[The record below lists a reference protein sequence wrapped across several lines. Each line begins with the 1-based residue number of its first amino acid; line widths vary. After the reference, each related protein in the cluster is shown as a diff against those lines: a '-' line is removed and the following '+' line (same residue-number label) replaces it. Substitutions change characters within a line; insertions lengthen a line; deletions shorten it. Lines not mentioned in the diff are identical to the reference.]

1 MSGWG
6 IVAAGLGG
14 GADSVGRITE
24 GYIDQDR
31 RLESARVL
39 SEMEDQKQMRLA
51 EFGQKL
57 GREQQTYNT
66 TGQGGAELLGFEGRR
81 ADVTNAA
88 NLRGKVAE
96 AGSKELTQAQ
106 IDRETTI
113 LKELTPAKI
122 AAEKQELDALMG
134 VKAKAAGMIARAT
147 DLGGAERAV
156 RTELASLELADKKR
170 LGKLYDDFLAVNA
183 DTTLTP
189 QQRAA
194 KLTPIAAGIQ
204 AIKSKNGGGS
214 ARDPELDTET
224 IVNKTINPDG
234 SETSTTRKQVRRPGA
249 AADEPPAPYPDGT
262 ELKGKDGN
270 VYVVRDGQPVLKNAA
285 APAPAKKAPG
295 IVSAASSIDP
305 LAGLSREQIR
315 AKRAELQSELAR
327 WGNQPNA
334 ATRVAE
340 IKTLLERIDNGQF

>member
-39 SEMEDQKQMRLA
+39 SEMEEQKQMRLA

-66 TGQGGAELLGFEGRR
+66 TGQGADEVLGFQGRQ

-88 NLRGKVAE
+88 GLRGKVAE
-96 AGSKELTQAQ
+96 AGSTELTAAQ
-106 IDRETTI
+106 IAREKAI
-113 LKELTPAKI
+113 LEGLTPAKV
-122 AAEKQELDALMG
+122 AAEKAEIEGTAG
-134 VKAKAAGMIARAT
+134 AKAKAAGMVARAT

-156 RTELASLELADKKR
+156 RTELASLELKDKKR
-170 LGKLYDDFLAVNA
+170 LGQLYDEFLAVNA

-194 KLTPIAAGIQ
+194 KLTPISSGIQ
-204 AIKSKNGGGS
+204 AIKSKNGTGS

-249 AADEPPAPYPDGT
+249 AADEPPSPYPDGT

-270 VYVVRDGQPVLKNAA
+270 VYVVRDGQPVLKTAA
-285 APAPAKKAPG
+285 APAPAKKAAG
-295 IVSAASSIDP
+295 IVAAANSDP

-315 AKRAELQSELAR
+315 AKRAELQSELTR
-327 WGNQPNA
+327 WADQPNA